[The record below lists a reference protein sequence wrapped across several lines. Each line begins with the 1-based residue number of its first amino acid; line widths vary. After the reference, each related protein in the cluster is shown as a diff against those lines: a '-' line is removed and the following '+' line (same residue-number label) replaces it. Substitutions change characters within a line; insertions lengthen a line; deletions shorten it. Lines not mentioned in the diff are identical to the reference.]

1 MLTVTLGKTGITVD
15 KNGFGALPIQRISKE
30 DAAYLLRKAYDH
42 GVRYFDTA
50 RAYSD
55 SEEKIG
61 YALSNVRKDI
71 FIATKTMAKTG
82 GDLRKD
88 LEESLKKLNTDYI
101 DVYQF
106 HNPPFVPRPGGEDGL
121 YDEALKAQK
130 EGKIRFIGITN
141 HRLKVALEAVE
152 SGLFATMQFPFSYL
166 ADKSEFELVEKCH
179 AAGMGF
185 IAMKGMAGGLI
196 NNGRNAYAFMMGQ
209 EHVLPIWGVQKEAEL
224 DQFLDCQVNPPSM
237 SGEIKAV
244 IEKDRAELVGNF
256 CRSCG
261 YCMPCPVGI
270 NIPQAARM
278 SLLLRRAPLKQ
289 NLTPATTANM
299 MLIPNCLHC
308 NNCKNH
314 CPYGLDTPTLLEA
327 NYKDYLTFLK

>member
-1 MLTVTLGKTGITVD
+1 MLTVTLGKTGITVN
-15 KNGFGALPIQRISKE
+15 KNGFGALPIQRISK
-30 DAAYLLRKAYDH
+30 DAAANLLQKAYAN

-55 SEEKIG
+55 SEEKIA
-61 YALSNVRKDI
+61 YALKDVRKDI
-71 FIATKTMAKTG
+71 FIATKTMAKNG
-82 GDLRKD
+82 KDLRAD
-88 LEESLKKLNTDYI
+88 LEMSLKMLQTDHI

-121 YDEALKAQK
+121 YDEALKAQQ
-130 EGKIRFIGITN
+130 EGKIRFIGITS

-152 SGLFATMQFPFSYL
+152 SGLFATMQYPFSYL
-166 ADKSEFELVEKCH
+166 ADKTELELVEKCV
-179 AAGMGF
+179 AANMGY

-196 NNGRNAYAFMMGQ
+196 NNGRVAYAFMAGQ
-209 EHVLPIWGVQKEAEL
+209 EHVLPIWGVQREAEL
-224 DQFLDCQVNPPSM
+224 DQFLDCQVNPPLLDQEM
-237 SGEIKAV
+237 QDIIA
-244 IEKDRAELVGNF
+244 KDRKELVGNF

-278 SLLLRRAPLKQ
+278 SLLLRRAPLSQ
-289 NLTPATTANM
+289 NLTEATTKNM

-314 CPYGLDTPTLLEA
+314 CPYGLDTPSLLEA

>member
-1 MLTVTLGKTGITVD
+1 MLKVTLGKTGITVN
-15 KNGFGALPIQRISKE
+15 KNGFGALPIQRISATEAGK
-30 DAAYLLRKAYDH
+30 LLRKAYDH

-61 YALSNVRKDI
+61 LALSDVRQDI

-82 GDLRKD
+82 PDLRKD
-88 LEESLKKLNTDYI
+88 LEASLKYLKTDYI

-106 HNPPFVPRPGGEDGL
+106 HNPPFVPRPGDENGL
-121 YDEALKAQK
+121 YDEALKAQQ

-141 HRLKVALEAVE
+141 HRMKVAMEAAE
-152 SGLFATMQFPFSYL
+152 SDLFATMQYPFSYL
-166 ADKSEFELVEKCH
+166 ADQSEFDLVAKCVEH
-179 AAGMGF
+179 KMGY

-196 NNGRNAYAFMMGQ
+196 NNGRLAYAFMSGQ

-224 DQFLDCQVNPPSM
+224 DEFLDCQDNPPILDEEM
-237 SGEIKAV
+237 QAIIA
-244 IEKDRAELVGNF
+244 KDRQELVGNF

-278 SLLLRRAPLKQ
+278 SLLLRRAPLSQ

-299 MLIPNCLHC
+299 QLIPKCLHC

-314 CPYGLDTPTLLEA
+314 CPYGLDTPSLLQA
-327 NYKDYLTFLK
+327 NYQDYLTFLK